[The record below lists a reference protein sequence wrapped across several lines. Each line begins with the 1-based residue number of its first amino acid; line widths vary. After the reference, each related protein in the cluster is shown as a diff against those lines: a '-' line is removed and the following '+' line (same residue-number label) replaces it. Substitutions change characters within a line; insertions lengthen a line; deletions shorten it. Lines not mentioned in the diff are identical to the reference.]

1 MLPSIGLSEMLL
13 LAVLMIIVIGPEDM
27 PKMMKQAG
35 QFIGKIKAMGQDF
48 KDAFD
53 EMGREA
59 EIAEL
64 RKEIDDLKSL
74 DRIAELKDI
83 AFDDEMMELDSDI
96 RDSVALEHPRKAA
109 TPSDTSSDAPSDT
122 VPQAATDPK
131 AGGGK
136 DG

>member
-13 LAVLMIIVIGPEDM
+13 LAVLMIIVVGPEDM
-27 PKMMKQAG
+27 PKMMRRLG
-35 QFIGKIKAMGQDF
+35 QFIGKIKAVGQDF

-64 RKEIDDLKSL
+64 RREIDDLKSL
-74 DRIAELKDI
+74 DRIAELKET
-83 AFDDEMMELDSDI
+83 AFDDEMMALDDDI
-96 RDSVALEHPRKAA
+96 RDSVAREHPRQSA
-109 TPSDTSSDAPSDT
+109 TAPQDET
-122 VPQAATDPK
+122 QAAPK
-131 AGGGK
+131 TGGSQ

>member
-27 PKMMKQAG
+27 PKMMRQVG
-35 QFIGKIKAMGQDF
+35 QFVGKIKAMGQDF

-74 DRIAELKDI
+74 DRIAELKDM
-83 AFDDEMMELDSDI
+83 AFDDEMMELDGDI

-109 TPSDTSSDAPSDT
+109 TSSDTPSQT
-122 VPQAATDPK
+122 SPQSAVDPK
-131 AGGGK
+131 AGDSKNG
-136 DG
+136 